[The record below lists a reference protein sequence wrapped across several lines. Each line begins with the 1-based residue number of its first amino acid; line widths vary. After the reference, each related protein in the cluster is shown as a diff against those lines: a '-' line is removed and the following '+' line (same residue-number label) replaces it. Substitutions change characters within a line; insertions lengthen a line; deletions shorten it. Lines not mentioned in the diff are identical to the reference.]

1 MAAPLVPR
9 KLLDPV
15 VEYFKPQRVILFG
28 SRARGEATRDSDID
42 LLVIVD
48 DDTPPEKLALQ
59 AMHDAAKSYPRAA
72 DVIPMRAATFERYR
86 NIVGTLAAEADAD
99 GIVVYGSP
107 KGSASMKGVD
117 PRARWEA
124 VGRWLAKAEAD
135 RRVAANCI
143 AMVPPE
149 PGSAAFHCQQAV
161 EKLLKG
167 FLVLAGK
174 RSRKTHSL
182 TDLGALARPSFPGI
196 ADHVTAAGNSSRWAF
211 DFRYPSEDPPAEP
224 DEDELRR
231 AFAVIDALAA
241 QAARGRAAGLS
252 FGLQSSA
259 VPPSRSRVRRSLNQE
274 LHRRSPFA
282 ASAENLQENL
292 SLWLNK
298 PITRR
303 VSHRHRTPP
312 LMAAIARRCSPSPL
326 DIPI

>member
-48 DDTPPEKLALQ
+48 DDTPLEKLSLK

-86 NIVGTLAAEADAD
+86 GIVGTLAAEADTD
-99 GIVVYGSP
+99 GIVVYGAP
-107 KGSASMKGVD
+107 QGPRPMKAAD

-124 VGRWLAKAEAD
+124 VERWLAKAD
-135 RRVAANCI
+135 RDRKAAAVCL
-143 AMVPPE
+143 ASGPTLYGV
-149 PGSAAFHCQQAV
+149 AAFHCQQAV

-182 TDLGALARPSFPGI
+182 TQLGALAQPSFPEI
-196 ADHVTAAGNSSRWAF
+196 AGLVAAAANWSSWAF
-211 DFRYPSEDPPAEP
+211 DFRYPSDNPPPEP
-224 DEDELRR
+224 DDDELRR
-231 AFAVIDALAA
+231 ALAVIDALAA
-241 QAARGRAAGLS
+241 RLRAARPA
-252 FGLQSSA
+252 
-259 VPPSRSRVRRSLNQE
+259 
-274 LHRRSPFA
+274 
-282 ASAENLQENL
+282 
-292 SLWLNK
+292 
-298 PITRR
+298 
-303 VSHRHRTPP
+303 
-312 LMAAIARRCSPSPL
+312 
-326 DIPI
+326 D